1 MLPFPELEKIAEP
14 PPPAVEQ
21 AVSWWWWAGAVV
33 LGLIVLGIIIGI
45 FAGLTRRG
53 TLPSAP
59 GRPEKQALREIKALR
74 RRGESLDAPAFGA
87 ALSEVI
93 RTFLHRR
100 MGMLARFSTTEEI
113 LGKARRGDQAPP
125 PPLVS
130 AFSAV
135 LEGCDALKFSSS
147 SSAVV
152 REQLLADAESAFHA
166 VAAALKK
173 PATAAPQPAGP
184 ALSDAPAA

>member
-45 FAGLTRRG
+45 IAGLTRRG

-74 RRGESLDAPAFGA
+74 RQGEALEAPAFGA
-87 ALSEVI
+87 ALSEII

-100 MGMLARFSTTEEI
+100 MGMLARFATTEEI
-113 LGKARRGDQAPP
+113 LGKARRGDEAPP
-125 PPLVS
+125 PPLVT
-130 AFSAV
+130 AFTAV

-147 SSAVV
+147 TAVA
-152 REQLLADAESAFHA
+152 RDRLLADAESAFHA

-173 PATAAPQPAGP
+173 PATAAPQPTGP
-184 ALSDAPAA
+184 ALTDAPAA